1 MAGEGDVRAERRTT
15 LLLAAL
21 GALALAPAG
30 CRRQAAEGAP
40 LRVGVVF
47 DIGGRGD
54 RGFNDGA
61 ADGATRAAA
70 DGGVQLQFAPEGAT
84 GLEAMRQMARAGNQ
98 LIITVGFL
106 SSHDATLA
114 AREFPASH
122 FAVIDYAL
130 PVDEQ
135 GRTMLPPANLAG
147 LNFREE
153 EGSFVVGAL
162 AGLTTRTRQVGFVG
176 GMRSPLIT
184 RFEAGYA
191 AGVARTCPACV
202 VLVRY
207 AGNTPAGFRDVA
219 AGRRLAADIY
229 GTGADV
235 IFQAAGE
242 TGLGV
247 LQAAREADR
256 LAIGVDVDQAAMAP
270 GHVLTSM
277 LKRIDVAVED
287 VIRRERE
294 GRFRGGV
301 RTYGLAEGGIGYVF
315 DARNAP
321 LIPPAVHTRAEVL
334 RAAVAAGLVSVP
346 STR

>member
-1 MAGEGDVRAERRTT
+1 MRSDRRARP
-15 LLLAAL
+15 LVLGLA
-21 GALALAPAG
+21 ALALASAG
-30 CRRQAAEGAP
+30 CRARGDDHAP

-61 ADGATRAAA
+61 AEGAQRAAGQ
-70 DGGVQLQFAPEGAT
+70 GGVQLQFAPEGAT
-84 GLEAMRQMARAGNQ
+84 GLAEMRDMANAGNQ

-114 AREFPASH
+114 AREFPAAH

-130 PVDEQ
+130 PMDAQ
-135 GRTMLPPANLAG
+135 GQTMLPPPNLAG

-162 AGLTTRTRQVGFVG
+162 AGLTSGTRRVGFVG

-184 RFEAGYA
+184 RFEAGYV
-191 AGVARTCPACV
+191 AGVQRTCPECEV
-202 VLVRY
+202 MVRY
-207 AGNTPAGFRDVA
+207 AASTPAGFRDVP
-219 AGRRLAADIY
+219 AGRRLAGAMYAAGADI
-229 GTGADV
+229 V
-235 IFQAAGE
+235 FQAAGE

-247 LQAAREADR
+247 LQAARDAGK
-256 LAIGVDVDQAAMAP
+256 LAIGVDVDQGAMAP

-294 GRFRGGV
+294 GRFLGGV
-301 RTYGLAEGGIGYVF
+301 RSYGLAEGGIGYVY
-315 DARNAP
+315 DASNAP
-321 LIPPAVHTRAEVL
+321 LIPAPAHTKVETL
-334 RAAVAAGLVSVP
+334 RAAVAAGLIP
-346 STR
+346 APANR

>member
-1 MAGEGDVRAERRTT
+1 A
-15 LLLAAL
+15 LA
-21 GALALAPAG
+21 ALALASAA
-30 CRRQAAEGAP
+30 CRAREEARAP

-61 ADGATRAAA
+61 AEGAQRAASG
-70 DGGVQLQFAPEGAT
+70 GGVQVQFAPEGAT
-84 GLEAMRQMARAGNQ
+84 GLAAMRQMATAGNQ

-114 AREFPASH
+114 AREFPGAH

-135 GRTMLPPANLAG
+135 GRTMLPPPNLAG

-176 GMRSPLIT
+176 GMRSPLIA

-191 AGVARTCPACV
+191 AGVQRTCPSCAV
-202 VLVRY
+202 QVRY
-207 AGNTPAGFRDVA
+207 AGDTPAGFRDVP
-219 AGRRLAADIY
+219 AGRRLATGLYDAGADI
-229 GTGADV
+229 V
-235 IFQAAGE
+235 FQAAGE

-247 LQAAREADR
+247 LQAARDAGK
-256 LAIGVDVDQAAMAP
+256 LAIGVDVDQGAMAP

-287 VIRRERE
+287 AIRRERE
-294 GRFRGGV
+294 GRFRSGV
-301 RTYGLAEGGIGYVF
+301 RSYGLAEGGIGYVF

-321 LIPPAVHTRAEVL
+321 LIPPPVHTRVEVL
-334 RAAVAAGLVSVP
+334 RAAIAAGLVTVP
-346 STR
+346 TTR

>member
-1 MAGEGDVRAERRTT
+1 MRGERRTQ
-15 LLLAAL
+15 AL
-21 GALALAPAG
+21 VVGLVALALASAG
-30 CRRQAAEGAP
+30 CRARTEDRAP

-61 ADGATRAAA
+61 AEGAQRAASR
-70 DGGVQLQFAPEGAT
+70 GGVQLQFAPEGAT
-84 GLEAMRQMARAGNQ
+84 GLAAMREMARAGNQ

-106 SSHDATLA
+106 SSHDATVA
-114 AREFPASH
+114 AREFPGAH

-130 PVDEQ
+130 PVDAQ
-135 GRTMLPPANLAG
+135 GQTMLPPPNLAG

-162 AGLTTRTRQVGFVG
+162 AGLTTRTHRVGFVG

-191 AGVARTCPACV
+191 AGVQRTCPACEV
-202 VLVRY
+202 MVRY
-207 AGNTPAGFRDVA
+207 AGTTPAGFRDVS
-219 AGRRLAADIY
+219 AGRRLAGAMYAAGADI
-229 GTGADV
+229 V
-235 IFQAAGE
+235 FQAAGE

-247 LQAAREADR
+247 LQAARDAGK
-256 LAIGVDVDQAAMAP
+256 LAIGVDVDQGAMAP

-294 GRFRGGV
+294 GRFLGGV
-301 RTYGLAEGGIGYVF
+301 RSYGLAEGGIGYVF

-321 LIPPAVHTRAEVL
+321 LIPASTHTTVETL
-334 RAAVAAGLVSVP
+334 RAAIAAGLVAVP
-346 STR
+346 TTR